1 MCIEFIC
8 WSIIISIVQH
18 HDLTT
23 NMLHDFRVPVYVYS
37 CSMKNIATTFISV
50 WHKKAK
56 ISPVKTE
63 VKASGMQKIKN
74 SPTLS
79 RFE

>member
-1 MCIEFIC
+1 M
-8 WSIIISIVQH
+8 ISLQIG
-18 HDLTT
+18 
-23 NMLHDFRVPVYVYS
+23 MLLDFRVPGHVYS

-63 VKASGMQKIKN
+63 VKASGMQTIKN
-74 SPTLS
+74 SQTYN

>member
-1 MCIEFIC
+1 
-8 WSIIISIVQH
+8 
-18 HDLTT
+18 
-23 NMLHDFRVPVYVYS
+23 
-37 CSMKNIATTFISV
+37 MKNIATTSTTV
-50 WHKKAK
+50 WHNKAK

-74 SPTLS
+74 SQTLS